1 MSSLTQDQYSDLQR
15 YVPES
20 DMVKMVYND
29 LHDTIVNADKWSGA
43 IEELALK
50 ALSGDSEALLNLLE
64 LTYLNAHNE
73 GLLDGATFPEE
84 Y

>member
-29 LHDTIVNADKWSGA
+29 LHDTIVNADKWNEA
-43 IEELALK
+43 VEEMALK
-50 ALSGDSEALLNLLE
+50 ALSGNSESLLNLLE

-73 GLLDGATFPEE
+73 GLLDGATFSEE